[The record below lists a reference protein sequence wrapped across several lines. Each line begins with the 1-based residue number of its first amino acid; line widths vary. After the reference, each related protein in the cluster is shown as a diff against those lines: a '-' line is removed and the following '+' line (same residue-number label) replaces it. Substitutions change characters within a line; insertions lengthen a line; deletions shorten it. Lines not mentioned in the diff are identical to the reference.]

1 MPILSVLCSGVSTT
15 GVEYITEA
23 VTQAFG
29 ECAVEELHR
38 DDLKYKV
45 RVGSKDMSVVL
56 IILDTTSMEECKDIE
71 NGLYNSDKFY
81 KYVSDG
87 DLVAFLNKRYD
98 LNMDYAVED
107 LTSVPDEATSSSV
120 YSDDIIENYTSQI
133 ADKDGIIRNLTC
145 TIKELEG
152 IVSEGGYQQVDTSK
166 IEGIE
171 SENLELRGKV
181 SDLQNSVDTISQEAS
196 SYKKKISEL
205 QAENDKL
212 SEDKGILQVKSDD
225 ITKTLATERE
235 LSSQKSAVIR
245 DKEKDIERLR
255 KEIKEYKGKELEIEE
270 LKDEVVTLKGGIQK
284 LQIENR
290 NIYIDISSKDSEIRR
305 LKLDLEKRG
314 EFDEKVAKYKEML
327 SALEAEK
334 ADLSKELNNVKDD
347 YNTLVN
353 QNNDLNEE
361 LDVYADKVNAL
372 EEKVA
377 DTENYLSLANSA
389 KIELEGKLRVLE
401 ASTNRNVD
409 VEATIT
415 ELSELKK
422 KYAELQTNIFT
433 IIGTKSLPKS
443 GIKTPLIKGI
453 PPHYDNIKFLFSG
466 NTESRK
472 GTYKCLYNKFIS
484 SKDKYLIVD
493 VTSETAIDYVFQMSK
508 ITDGMNW
515 FTTGGGVQQYLSST
529 CLPNVKVLM
538 PKIGYIND
546 SFFLMVNWE
555 KRLKELEESGYK
567 VIVYC
572 GDISNLVGRVLF
584 ESFSELGD
592 TLIYIHGNALG
603 SRTII
608 ANACGLTGI
617 KMSTVLYYD
626 FDKST
631 LKFFKMMEKKCNC
644 KVVSYARS

>member
-225 ITKTLATERE
+225 ITKNPC
-235 LSSQKSAVIR
+235 
-245 DKEKDIERLR
+245 
-255 KEIKEYKGKELEIEE
+255 Y
-270 LKDEVVTLKGGIQK
+270 
-284 LQIENR
+284 
-290 NIYIDISSKDSEIRR
+290 
-305 LKLDLEKRG
+305 
-314 EFDEKVAKYKEML
+314 
-327 SALEAEK
+327 
-334 ADLSKELNNVKDD
+334 
-347 YNTLVN
+347 
-353 QNNDLNEE
+353 
-361 LDVYADKVNAL
+361 
-372 EEKVA
+372 
-377 DTENYLSLANSA
+377 
-389 KIELEGKLRVLE
+389 
-401 ASTNRNVD
+401 
-409 VEATIT
+409 
-415 ELSELKK
+415 
-422 KYAELQTNIFT
+422 
-433 IIGTKSLPKS
+433 
-443 GIKTPLIKGI
+443 
-453 PPHYDNIKFLFSG
+453 
-466 NTESRK
+466 
-472 GTYKCLYNKFIS
+472 
-484 SKDKYLIVD
+484 
-493 VTSETAIDYVFQMSK
+493 
-508 ITDGMNW
+508 
-515 FTTGGGVQQYLSST
+515 
-529 CLPNVKVLM
+529 
-538 PKIGYIND
+538 
-546 SFFLMVNWE
+546 
-555 KRLKELEESGYK
+555 
-567 VIVYC
+567 
-572 GDISNLVGRVLF
+572 
-584 ESFSELGD
+584 
-592 TLIYIHGNALG
+592 
-603 SRTII
+603 
-608 ANACGLTGI
+608 
-617 KMSTVLYYD
+617 
-626 FDKST
+626 
-631 LKFFKMMEKKCNC
+631 
-644 KVVSYARS
+644 